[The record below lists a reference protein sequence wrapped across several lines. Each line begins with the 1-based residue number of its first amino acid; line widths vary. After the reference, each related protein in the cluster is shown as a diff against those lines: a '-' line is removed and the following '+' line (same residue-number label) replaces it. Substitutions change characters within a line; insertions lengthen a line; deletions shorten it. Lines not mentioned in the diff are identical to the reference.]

1 MGLSHRMATLA
12 VDATHVLVVEAP
24 GAWRTRVAIE
34 REIGRRGWRLASS
47 AADADAIVVAGTPG
61 PALSQRVE
69 AVWQQLPGPRS
80 RTVLADHTAPVA
92 VPAALDAVAAELLDA
107 EAQSHDA
114 CDRPSFD
121 PKSLD
126 EGDAGGDESHMEGD
140 DDMDMGDMDMVMAPS
155 GIPLAEG
162 GDDRDGLGMD
172 VLHLPLGP
180 VLPYWPAGVVL
191 HATLQGDL
199 LVAAAANVLDA
210 DVPDS
215 EHHTSVRLHAA
226 ERAALR
232 CDQLADLL
240 ALAGWADGQ
249 SSAVR
254 VRDTLIDDPDGP
266 DGSRLLDGLERR
278 VRRARLLRWSLR
290 GIGDLRRIDDP
301 RTTSSAP
308 GGDVYDR
315 LLKLLDDARSDL
327 AGTDRT
333 ALPLPEL
340 LAVAERLVVGLD
352 LATARLVVASL
363 AIDTSSQPVHAG
375 HDPEGVHGA

>member
-1 MGLSHRMATLA
+1 MGLRHRVTTLA
-12 VDATHVLVVEAP
+12 VDATHVLVVQAP

-47 AADADAIVVAGTPG
+47 AADADAVAVAGTPG
-61 PALSQRVE
+61 PGLSQRVE
-69 AVWQQLPGPRS
+69 AVWEQLPGPRS
-80 RTVLADHTAPVA
+80 RTVVADHTDPAA
-92 VPAALDAVAAELLDA
+92 VRAALDAVTAELLDT
-107 EAQSHDA
+107 ETQSRDA
-114 CDRPSFD
+114 RDRPRFD

-126 EGDAGGDESHMEGD
+126 DDDDDESHMEGD
-140 DDMDMGDMDMVMAPS
+140 DDMDMGDMDMAMAPS

-162 GDDRDGLGMD
+162 GDDRDSLEMD

-191 HATLQGDL
+191 HATLQGDVL
-199 LVAAAANVLDA
+199 IAAEANAVDA
-210 DVPDS
+210 DLLDS
-215 EHHTSVRLHAA
+215 EQHTSVRPGPA

-232 CDQLADLL
+232 CDQLASLL

-249 SSAVR
+249 SAAVR

-266 DGSRLLDGLERR
+266 DGSRLIDGLERR
-278 VRRARLLRWSLR
+278 VRRDRLLRWSLR

-301 RTTSSAP
+301 PTTSWAP
-308 GGDVYDR
+308 RGDVYDR
-315 LLKLLDDARSDL
+315 LLKLIDDARSDL
-327 AGTDRT
+327 AGTDRPE
-333 ALPLPEL
+333 LPWPEL

-363 AIDTSSQPVHAG
+363 AIDTGSQPVHAG
-375 HDPEGVHGA
+375 HDPEGFHGA